1 MKMDLLGRCEAIEQR
16 AEKLIDYYHAK
27 DDKVRQSFMTSCRY
41 VSSVR
46 LSREELARLKGVNA
60 EVEEIKKRLL
70 SLEQLSETTADIEE
84 GIGRLEKAIADLS
97 PPG

>member
-1 MKMDLLGRCEAIEQR
+1 M
-16 AEKLIDYYHAK
+16 
-27 DDKVRQSFMTSCRY
+27 
-41 VSSVR
+41 
-46 LSREELARLKGVNA
+46 A